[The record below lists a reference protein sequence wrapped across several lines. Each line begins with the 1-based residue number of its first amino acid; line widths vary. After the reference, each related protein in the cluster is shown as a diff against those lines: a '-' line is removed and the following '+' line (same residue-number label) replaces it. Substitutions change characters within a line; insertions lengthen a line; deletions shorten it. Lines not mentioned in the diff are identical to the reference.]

1 MVLKNFTLY
10 LDPALIGLKDSTTD
24 DYPLMNSPL
33 EPTAIV
39 ALYSLFLFNLGP
51 KFMKNRDAFSL
62 KKVMM
67 VYNFVQVVLNF
78 VVFLMVVKLLPN
90 FNLCCNPVN
99 TSNSPEDIAIRR
111 AHYCYTLLKFL
122 DLFDTIFFVLRKK
135 HQQITLLHVHHHIGM
150 AMTTWATAKYLP
162 GGVAFFVFIWNT
174 FIHVL
179 MYGYYLFTSISSMR
193 AVQHCFVS
201 SVFMIHL
208 FNTSCNYSKGWLI
221 YYLLNAVMSIYLFL
235 MFYKKNYID
244 KKQVSDKKVY

>member
-78 VVFLMVVKLLPN
+78 VVFLMVAKLMPN

-122 DLFDTIFFVLRKK
+122 DLFDTVPNRYLQNSFIGGYDFRSFLSYVKNINRLRF
-135 HQQITLLHVHHHIGM
+135 
-150 AMTTWATAKYLP
+150 Y
-162 GGVAFFVFIWNT
+162 
-174 FIHVL
+174 
-179 MYGYYLFTSISSMR
+179 TSI
-193 AVQHCFVS
+193 
-201 SVFMIHL
+201 I
-208 FNTSCNYSKGWLI
+208 I
-221 YYLLNAVMSIYLFL
+221 
-235 MFYKKNYID
+235 
-244 KKQVSDKKVY
+244 